1 MKKSA
6 IFMAVCAA
14 TLGASATDMT
24 EPMTLSDV
32 SYRQDRRTQKVHVS
46 YSLANQG
53 EPAYVVMDVL
63 TNGVSI
69 GMEKIKTFESGS
81 AVSQFDGGPVTE
93 GTGKSIVWNARKDWK
108 GNLSTNATVQLSA
121 YYTNRFGV
129 YMVVDISGGP
139 TATRYPVTYTMDAPD
154 FDTDIS
160 CASNKV
166 WLKRVKAGTFRM
178 GSPSDEVGRSSNE
191 TLHDV
196 TLTKP
201 FYAGVFPVT
210 LAQYCLVMGVA
221 PSSYYAGSR
230 PSVDGMLVPVRQS
243 TWVDIRGAITAETW
257 PNSSKVGA
265 DSFMGLLRAK
275 TGLDGFDLLTEA
287 QWEYT
292 CRAGTTTAWNNGT
305 DCVTTTGE
313 DPNLNLLGWYNKNCS
328 VRQRVGQ
335 KLPNAWGFYDF
346 HGNLWEW
353 VLDANVAPG
362 AEAVTDPKGST
373 NVNESRVQRG
383 GSFGG
388 QASWCRSACRSNGN
402 PSSGNA
408 SFRLAFQ
415 LGE

>member
-1 MKKSA
+1 
-6 IFMAVCAA
+6 MAVCAA

-93 GTGKSIVWNARKDWK
+93 GTGKSIVWNARKDWR

-210 LAQYCLVMGVA
+210 LAQYCLVIPTM
-221 PSSYYAGSR
+221 
-230 PSVDGMLVPVRQS
+230 PVRGLRLMACLFPCVNLHGLTFVAQS
-243 TWVDIRGAITAETW
+243 RLRHGRTAQRSVQTLSW
-257 PNSSKVGA
+257 DCCAPRQVLM
-265 DSFMGLLRAK
+265 DSI
-275 TGLDGFDLLTEA
+275 
-287 QWEYT
+287 
-292 CRAGTTTAWNNGT
+292 C
-305 DCVTTTGE
+305 
-313 DPNLNLLGWYNKNCS
+313 
-328 VRQRVGQ
+328 
-335 KLPNAWGFYDF
+335 
-346 HGNLWEW
+346 
-353 VLDANVAPG
+353 
-362 AEAVTDPKGST
+362 
-373 NVNESRVQRG
+373 
-383 GSFGG
+383 
-388 QASWCRSACRSNGN
+388 
-402 PSSGNA
+402 
-408 SFRLAFQ
+408 
-415 LGE
+415 